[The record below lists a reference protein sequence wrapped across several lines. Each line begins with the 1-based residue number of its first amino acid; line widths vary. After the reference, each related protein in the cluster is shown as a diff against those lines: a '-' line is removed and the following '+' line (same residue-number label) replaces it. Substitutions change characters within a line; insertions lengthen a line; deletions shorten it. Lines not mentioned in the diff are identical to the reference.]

1 MDVNPAKMVFSKR
14 GRSPCKDAVRYAS
27 IVVVKEAYNRPLEEA
42 EENYSVRVDD
52 HSVIP
57 Y

>member
-1 MDVNPAKMVFSKR
+1 MVFSKR